1 MKKSVITFLG
11 FYVVNQDELGV
22 RLTLGKFSGQVAPG
36 LGFCIPIL
44 QKIYTT
50 KSSIQTIDLPNQ
62 QVVLN
67 GNVSVTISGTV
78 HFRVVDSEQA
88 LLEVVDYQQSI
99 KQLAL
104 TTISDVIGTKTI
116 EEVRGQ
122 KASIAAEIED
132 VIRGTT
138 KKWGL
143 GDIDIRLTD
152 ASMEPN
158 LLRAMMRE
166 TEAKKEATAQRIK
179 AESDQITADIF
190 CKAARLLASSPG
202 AMTLRILQTLSDIS
216 SDKSTVVV
224 PIPIELLS
232 GSNSLTAQYNDIV
245 PVADIEMVSDQ
256 VFCYC
261 PSCEQRFN
269 ISEVTKNERYDKN
282 PDLPG
287 IQLSCTKCKTLFSVS
302 KMR

>member
-22 RLTLGKFSGQVAPG
+22 RLTLGKFSGHVSPG

-78 HFRVVDSEQA
+78 HFRVVDSQQA

-122 KASIAAEIED
+122 KAAIAGEIED
-132 VIRGTT
+132 VIRVTT

-152 ASMEPN
+152 ASMESN

-166 TEAKKEATAQRIK
+166 TEAQKEATAQRIK
-179 AESDQITADIF
+179 AESDQVTADIF

-224 PIPIELLS
+224 PIPIDLLS
-232 GSNSLTAQYNDIV
+232 GSSGTTVYNDIV
-245 PVADIEMVSDQ
+245 PVADIECINNQ
-256 VFCYC
+256 IFCYC

-269 ISEVTKNERYDKN
+269 ISEVAKNERYDKD

-287 IQLSCTKCKTLFSVS
+287 IQLSCTKCKTLFTVS